1 MGRND
6 DDRPKGTGSRERMS
20 AKKKPKVVSIRE
32 HLTTSRHPFL
42 VERIIEGCKEQGID
56 LDSPWPPPFKKDIP
70 AESAQLIQLPLWPE
84 PTRGTPNAFLRSN
97 LFAATDKGRSRLEK
111 AQLKTLAGYEIKYT
125 GTQLTQAELAVW
137 ELLVHLARRH
147 PLENECMFTGNAFF
161 KALGYKKRP
170 GNGDYEWLDTTITRF
185 TACAVEVRINEHQA
199 YVGGLIDWYLRDDN
213 TRVFKIK
220 LNAGMLALYGRG
232 QWTQIQW
239 QQRRALRG
247 KPLALWLHGF
257 YSSHAAPY
265 PITAG
270 KLRELSGS
278 NIKDP
283 YKFKQSLKK
292 ALTEIEAAGV
302 IAAWH
307 IAPDTNMVTVENI
320 PTRAQTKHLVGKQV
334 KRLK

>member
-1 MGRND
+1 
-6 DDRPKGTGSRERMS
+6 MS
-20 AKKKPKVVSIRE
+20 ATKKPEVVSIRE
-32 HLTTSRHPFL
+32 YLATSCRHPFL
-42 VERIIEGCKEQGID
+42 RERILEGCKEQGID
-56 LDSPWPPPFKKDIP
+56 LDSPWPPPFAKDAP
-70 AESAQLIQLPLWPE
+70 ARSVQLIQLPLWPE

-97 LFAATDKGRSRLEK
+97 LFAATDKGRSHLEK

-125 GTQLTQAELAVW
+125 GMQLTQAELAVW

-147 PLENECMFTGNAFF
+147 PLENECCFTGNAFF

-170 GNGDYEWLDTTITRF
+170 GKDTYEWLDTTITRF
-185 TACAVEVRINEHQA
+185 TACAVEVRINEHKVYGA
-199 YVGGLIDWYLRDDN
+199 GLIDCYLRDDS
-213 TRVFKIK
+213 TKVFKIK
-220 LNAGMLALYGRG
+220 LNAGMVALYGRG

-265 PITAG
+265 PMTTV

-292 ALTEIEAAGV
+292 ALAEIKTAGV
-302 IAAWH
+302 IASWR
-307 IAPDTNMVTVENI
+307 IDPKTNIVTVDKI
-320 PTRAQTKHLVGKQV
+320 PTPAQTKHLIEKQV

>member
-6 DDRPKGTGSRERMS
+6 GKPDDSRERMS
-20 AKKKPKVVSIRE
+20 ATKELEVVSIRQY
-32 HLTTSRHPFL
+32 LATSRHPFL
-42 VERIIEGCKEQGID
+42 AERVIEGCKDQGID
-56 LDSPWPPPFKKDIP
+56 LDSPWPPIFEKDGSIK
-70 AESAQLIQLPLWPE
+70 SAQLIQLPLWPE
-84 PTRGTPNAFLRSN
+84 PARGTPNVFLRSN
-97 LFAATDKGRSRLEK
+97 LFAATDKGRPNLEK
-111 AQLKTLAGYEIKYT
+111 ANLKTLAGFEIKYT
-125 GTQLTQAELAVW
+125 GKQLTQAELAVW

-147 PLENECMFTGNAFF
+147 PLENECMFRGNSFL

-170 GNGDYEWLDTTITRF
+170 GNADYDWLDTTITRF
-185 TACAVEVRINEHQA
+185 TACAVDVRINEHQV
-199 YVGGLIDWYLRDDN
+199 YVGGLIDWYVRDDA

-220 LNAGMLALYGRG
+220 LNTGMVALYGRG

-239 QQRRALRG
+239 QQRLALRG

-265 PITAG
+265 PMTTG

-283 YKFKQSLKK
+283 YKFKQSLKR
-292 ALTEIEAAGV
+292 ALSEIKAAGV
-302 IAAWH
+302 IADWY
-307 IAPDTNMVTVENI
+307 IDPKTNVVTVENI
-320 PTRAQTKHLVGKQV
+320 PTPSQTKHLIKKQV